1 MKLKQKTK
9 INAKIKLENIFL
21 SYNNK
26 KTYVLKDISFS
37 VFSWEVLSIIWVNW
51 SGKSTLLSILST
63 LLKPTSGDIVYEN
76 MNYKDIKNIDDFRK
90 NNIGFIF
97 QFHYL
102 INYLSVKENINL
114 ANEKAS
120 KEEIFDLLKLL
131 GIQNLID
138 KYPNEIS
145 GGQRQRVAIARALIN
160 NPKIIFADEPTGNL
174 DSKNSLNVFELFK
187 TLANIGTTI
196 IVATHDKSLALLAN
210 KIYEVKDG
218 KIE

>member
-1 MKLKQKTK
+1 M
-9 INAKIKLENIFL
+9 IKVSNLTHYYNKDLALENINLEIQKGEF
-21 SYNNK
+21 
-26 KTYVLKDISFS
+26 VA
-37 VFSWEVLSIIWVNW
+37 IIGESG

-63 LLKPTSGDIVYEN
+63 LLKPTNADLFFEDK
-76 MNYKDIKNIDDFRK
+76 NYKDIKDINSFRRDS
-90 NNIGFIF
+90 IGFIF

-102 INYLSVKENINL
+102 INYLSVKENILL

-120 KEEIFDLLKLL
+120 NEEIYNLLKSLH
-131 GIQNLID
+131 IENLID

-160 NPKIIFADEPTGNL
+160 NPKVIFADEPTGNL

-187 TLANIGTTI
+187 NLTQKGTTI
-196 IVATHDKSLALLAN
+196 IVATHDKELASLAN

-218 KIE
+218 KIN

>member
-1 MKLKQKTK
+1 M
-9 INAKIKLENIFL
+9 IKVTNLTHYYNKDLALENINLEIKSGEF
-21 SYNNK
+21 
-26 KTYVLKDISFS
+26 IA
-37 VFSWEVLSIIWVNW
+37 IIGESG

-76 MNYKDIKNIDDFRK
+76 INYKDIKNIDDFRK

-131 GIQNLID
+131 GIENLID

-196 IVATHDKSLALLAN
+196 IVETHDKSLALLAH
-210 KIYEVKDG
+210 KI
-218 KIE
+218 

>member
-1 MKLKQKTK
+1 MMTITNLTHYYNKDL
-9 INAKIKLENIFL
+9 ALENINLEIKSGEF
-21 SYNNK
+21 
-26 KTYVLKDISFS
+26 IA
-37 VFSWEVLSIIWVNW
+37 IIGESG
-51 SGKSTLLSILST
+51 SGKSTLLSVLST
-63 LLKPTSGDIVYEN
+63 LLKPSSGDIVYEN

-114 ANEKAS
+114 ANEKAT

-131 GIQNLID
+131 NIENLIN
-138 KYPNEIS
+138 KYSDEIS

-187 TLANIGTTI
+187 TFANKGTTI
-196 IVATHDKSLALLAN
+196 IVATHDKSLAALAN

>member
-1 MKLKQKTK
+1 MMTITNLTHYYNKDL
-9 INAKIKLENIFL
+9 ALENI
-21 SYNNK
+21 N
-26 KTYVLKDISFS
+26 LKIKSGEFIA
-37 VFSWEVLSIIWVNW
+37 IIGESG

-76 MNYKDIKNIDDFRK
+76 INYKDIKNIDDFRK

-120 KEEIFDLLKLL
+120 KEEIFNLLKLL

-187 TLANIGTTI
+187 TFANKGTTI
-196 IVATHDKSLALLAN
+196 IVATHDKSLAELAN

>member
-1 MKLKQKTK
+1 MMKITNLTHYYNKDK
-9 INAKIKLENIFL
+9 ALENINLEIKSGEF
-21 SYNNK
+21 
-26 KTYVLKDISFS
+26 IA
-37 VFSWEVLSIIWVNW
+37 IIGESG

-76 MNYKDIKNIDDFRK
+76 TNYKDIKNIDDFRK

-131 GIQNLID
+131 GIENLID

-187 TLANIGTTI
+187 TFANKGTTI
-196 IVATHDKSLALLAN
+196 IVATHDKSLAELAN

>member
-1 MKLKQKTK
+1 M
-9 INAKIKLENIFL
+9 IKVRNLTHYYNKDLALENINL
-21 SYNNK
+21 EIK
-26 KTYVLKDISFS
+26 KGQFIAIMGESG
-37 VFSWEVLSIIWVNW
+37 

-63 LLKPTSGDIVYEN
+63 LLKPTSGEIIYEN
-76 MNYKDIKNIDDFRK
+76 INYKDIKNIDDFRRK
-90 NNIGFIF
+90 SIGFIF

-114 ANEKAS
+114 ANEKAT
-120 KEEIFDLLKLL
+120 KMEILDLLKLL
-131 GIQNLID
+131 NIENLIN
-138 KYPNEIS
+138 KYPDEIS

-187 TLANIGTTI
+187 TFANKGTTI
-196 IVATHDKSLALLAN
+196 IVATHDKNLALKAD
-210 KIYEVKDG
+210 ITYEVKDG

>member
-1 MKLKQKTK
+1 MIK
-9 INAKIKLENIFL
+9 ITNLTHYYNKDKALENINLEIKSGEF
-21 SYNNK
+21 
-26 KTYVLKDISFS
+26 IA
-37 VFSWEVLSIIWVNW
+37 IIGESG
-51 SGKSTLLSILST
+51 SGKSTLLSVLST
-63 LLKPTSGDIVYEN
+63 LLKPTSGDIVYEGI
-76 MNYKDIKNIDDFRK
+76 NYKDIKNIDDFRK

-131 GIQNLID
+131 GIENLID

-187 TLANIGTTI
+187 TFANKGTTI
-196 IVATHDKSLALLAN
+196 IVATHDKSLAVLAN